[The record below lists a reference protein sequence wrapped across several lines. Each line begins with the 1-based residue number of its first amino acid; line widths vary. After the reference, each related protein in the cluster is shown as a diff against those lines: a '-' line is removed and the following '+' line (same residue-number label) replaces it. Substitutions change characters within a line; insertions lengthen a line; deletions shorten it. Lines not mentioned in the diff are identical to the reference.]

1 MRFEVSAS
9 AHNIRSG
16 SQIFQSAFFISS
28 RTNNWT
34 GVLLVMGRKQGLVS
48 TERDGYFEN

>member
-9 AHNIRSG
+9 ANNIRSG
-16 SQIFQSAFFISS
+16 SQIFQSAFFIS
-28 RTNNWT
+28 RGTNNLT
-34 GVLLVMGRKQGLVS
+34 RVLLVIGRKQGLVL